1 MRKDLIDAEA
11 LALRERLRGAGGF
24 AGGLKADRALLGAD
38 EGFAEVYPVPCPAK
52 WAPKRP
58 FGGLR
63 RRPGESRSPPVRRIG
78 GSASAGVPRPG
89 KPLSGVQEGWI
100 HQRALR
106 WGRFSSAAPKA
117 SAIIT
122 HTASPIR
129 AFIFACPRMK

>member
-1 MRKDLIDAEA
+1 MRRLRCGV
-11 LALRERLRGAGGF
+11 LRERLRGAGGF

-78 GSASAGVPRPG
+78 GSADRRQQAFPG
-89 KPLSGVQEGWI
+89 RGSRYPASKKGGFTSERI
-100 HQRALR
+100 R